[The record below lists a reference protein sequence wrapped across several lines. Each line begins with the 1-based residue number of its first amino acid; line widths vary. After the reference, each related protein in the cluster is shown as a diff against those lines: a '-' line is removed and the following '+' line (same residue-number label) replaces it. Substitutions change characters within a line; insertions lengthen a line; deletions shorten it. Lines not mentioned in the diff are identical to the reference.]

1 MSNLHTYTNG
11 FRIEVAVS
19 HRYENFVTRMNFPNY
34 KKAREYCDNLK
45 PYYSLLNGFTIR
57 RIARNADGSES
68 TAAVLMHRRFV
79 PLEQCI
85 EGKPVARPITS
96 DILRIAAK
104 METQTSNPFY
114 NRKKR
119 RF

>member
-85 EGKPVARPITS
+85 EGKPVARPK
-96 DILRIAAK
+96 DEAFLRAALNTA
-104 METQTSNPFY
+104 MIQPNPFY